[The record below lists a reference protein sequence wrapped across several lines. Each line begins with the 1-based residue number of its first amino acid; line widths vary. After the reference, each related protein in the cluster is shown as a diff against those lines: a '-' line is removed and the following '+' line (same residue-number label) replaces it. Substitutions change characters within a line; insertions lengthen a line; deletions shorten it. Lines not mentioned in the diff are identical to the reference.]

1 MLRICEAIRNAPN
14 PYSLSEFLVSLQML
28 QMNSSNWR
36 IFRKRGD
43 TCIHAYMYRGGES
56 TKKQNNRKSSVT
68 SVTLAYIQPEIP
80 ARVAKKLLRM
90 FVAESVTLREK
101 S

>member
-1 MLRICEAIRNAPN
+1 MH
-14 PYSLSEFLVSLQML
+14 
-28 QMNSSNWR
+28 
-36 IFRKRGD
+36 
-43 TCIHAYMYRGGES
+43 TCIGVGKAQ
-56 TKKQNNRKSSVT
+56 KKQNNRKSSVS

-80 ARVAKKLLRM
+80 ARVAKKLIRM

>member
-1 MLRICEAIRNAPN
+1 
-14 PYSLSEFLVSLQML
+14 
-28 QMNSSNWR
+28 
-36 IFRKRGD
+36 
-43 TCIHAYMYRGGES
+43 MYKGGES
-56 TKKQNNRKSSVT
+56 TKKQNNRKSSVS

-80 ARVAKKLLRM
+80 ARVAKKLIRM